1 MSLGWPLRV
10 RSLSLLPVCS
20 VCFTLGLKD
29 VIVLILVL
37 VVY

>member
-10 RSLSLLPVCS
+10 HSLSLLPVCS

-29 VIVLILVL
+29 MIALILAL
-37 VVY
+37 VIY